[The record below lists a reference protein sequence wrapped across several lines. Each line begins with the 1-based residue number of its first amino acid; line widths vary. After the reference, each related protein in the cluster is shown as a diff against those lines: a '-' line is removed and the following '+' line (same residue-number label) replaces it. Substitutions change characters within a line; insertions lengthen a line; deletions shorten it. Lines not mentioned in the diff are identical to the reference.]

1 MDQKIEQ
8 TPKTDQAA
16 GNFIRKKQR
25 ARDAKKVK
33 KSQKPLSPVTD
44 SFLDG
49 WLTIGTIV
57 APQGLRGEM
66 RVYPDT
72 DFPERFE
79 EPGQR
84 WLLRANSK
92 QPEIIE
98 LTSGRYI
105 DGKNLYVITI
115 KGINNCEQVEELRG
129 CKLLVPED
137 DRPLLG
143 ENEYHVVDLIGLQV
157 FMQTSGDCIGKILR
171 LIPAGNDLLEIELNQ
186 DSSNQETENKQP
198 QKNILIP
205 FVKEIVPVVDLV
217 AKRIEITP
225 PEGLLEIND

>member
-1 MDQKIEQ
+1 MDQKIDQ

-16 GNFIRKKQR
+16 GNFVRKKQR

-33 KSQKPLSPVTD
+33 KSQKPSSPIPD

-49 WLTIGTIV
+49 WLAIGTIV
-57 APQGLRGEM
+57 APQGLKGEI

-84 WLLRANSK
+84 WLLRAKSK
-92 QPEIIE
+92 QPEVVE

-115 KGINNCEQVEELRG
+115 KGIDDCNQVEELRG

-137 DRPLLG
+137 DRPPLG
-143 ENEYHVVDLIGLQV
+143 ENEHHIVDLIGLEV
-157 FMQTSGDCIGKILR
+157 FMQTSGDYIGKIVR
-171 LIPAGNDLLEIELNQ
+171 LIPAGNYLLEVELPQ
-186 DSSNQETENKQP
+186 DNSQPETTENKP
-198 QKNILIP
+198 RKNILIP
-205 FVKEIVPVVDLV
+205 FVKEIVPVVDL
-217 AKRIEITP
+217 AGKRVEITP

>member
-1 MDQKIEQ
+1 MDQ
-8 TPKTDQAA
+8 TT
-16 GNFIRKKQR
+16 GNFIRKKQK
-25 ARDAKKVK
+25 AREAKKAK
-33 KSQKPLSPVTD
+33 KSQKPFSPIAD

-49 WLTIGTIV
+49 WLPIGTIV
-57 APQGLRGEM
+57 APQGLRGEI

-84 WLLRANSK
+84 WLLKANSN
-92 QPEIIE
+92 QPEAIE

-115 KGINNCEQVEELRG
+115 KGINDCNQVEELRG

-157 FMQTSGDCIGKILR
+157 FMQTSGDCIGKIVR
-171 LIPAGNDLLEIELNQ
+171 LIPAGNYLLEVELQ
-186 DSSNQETENKQP
+186 SDPNKP

-217 AKRIEITP
+217 AKRVEITP

>member
-1 MDQKIEQ
+1 MDQ
-8 TPKTDQAA
+8 TT
-16 GNFIRKKQR
+16 GNFVRKKQK
-25 ARDAKKVK
+25 AREAKKIK
-33 KSQKPLSPVTD
+33 KSQKPFSPIAD

-49 WLTIGTIV
+49 WLAIGTIV

-79 EPGQR
+79 EPGKR
-84 WLLRANSK
+84 WLLKANSK
-92 QPEIIE
+92 QPEAIE

-105 DGKNLYVITI
+105 EGKNLYVITI
-115 KGINNCEQVEELRG
+115 KGINDCNQVEELRG

-137 DRPLLG
+137 DRPPLG
-143 ENEYHVVDLIGLQV
+143 ENEHHIADLIGLQV
-157 FMQTSGDCIGKILR
+157 FMQTSGDYIGKIIR
-171 LIPAGNDLLEIELNQ
+171 LIPAGNYLLEIQ
-186 DSSNQETENKQP
+186 PQPDSSQEETVNNQP
-198 QKNILIP
+198 RKNILIP

-217 AKRIEITP
+217 AKRVEITP

>member
-1 MDQKIEQ
+1 MAQV
-8 TPKTDQAA
+8 T
-16 GNFIRKKQR
+16 GNGERKKYKAKQ
-25 ARDAKKVK
+25 AKKAK
-33 KSQKPLSPVTD
+33 KKNKKPFSPVID
-44 SFLDG
+44 STLDG
-49 WLTIGTIV
+49 WLAIGTIV
-57 APQGLRGEM
+57 APQGLRGEI

-84 WLLRANSK
+84 WLLKPNSK
-92 QPEIIE
+92 QPEVVE
-98 LTSGRYI
+98 LTSGRYV

-115 KGINNCEQVEELRG
+115 KGINHCNQVEELRG

-137 DRPLLG
+137 DRPPLG

-157 FMQTSGDCIGKILR
+157 FMQTSGDCIGKIVR
-171 LIPAGNDLLEIELNQ
+171 LIPAGNYLLEVELEPNN
-186 DSSNQETENKQP
+186 SEAETAENEP
-198 QKNILIP
+198 RKNILIP

-217 AKRIEITP
+217 AKRVEITP